1 MVYLTSEPF
10 SRFYHANRFSC
21 ASLTCLIVILG
32 LFIFSG
38 FVAFAT
44 NEIGLRR
51 SVYTEQPTVIFKNEI
66 VIYNYENGETLAYS
80 TVPNFNQIL
89 DNVISSPSISAKP
102 IDSNHDGK
110 VDTFRFKISFSSDS
124 ANLQL
129 SQIYLFFSYEL
140 SDVARLEL
148 QDFIKIELT
157 SATGIEKAKV
167 IGSIDFKQRQSLS
180 SNTVTQSDYD
190 ETLFDSANANYNLA
204 QLEQQKFAR
213 NEYIV
218 GNYETVILPAL
229 GTGRTD
235 LDIELRVPWKQLIN
249 FSPNI
254 LENFKFSWI
263 QFLSI
268 FIPFYIIATIGLNF
282 IFRNRLFAIQEVNN
296 LVK

>member
-10 SRFYHANRFSC
+10 SRFYHANKFSC
-21 ASLTCLIVILG
+21 ASFTCLIVILG

-51 SVYTEQPTVIFKNEI
+51 SVYTEQPTVVFKNEV

-89 DNVISSPSISAKP
+89 QNVISSPSISAKP
-102 IDSNHDGK
+102 IDSNYDGK
-110 VDTFRFKISFSSDS
+110 IDTFRFKISFSSDS

-148 QDFIKIELT
+148 QDFVKVELA

-167 IGSIDFKQRQSLS
+167 IGNIDFKQKQSLS

-190 ETLFDSANANYNLA
+190 ETLFDNANSNYNLA
-204 QLEQQKFAR
+204 ELEQKK
-213 NEYIV
+213 V
-218 GNYETVILPAL
+218 C
-229 GTGRTD
+229 
-235 LDIELRVPWKQLIN
+235 K
-249 FSPNI
+249 
-254 LENFKFSWI
+254 K
-263 QFLSI
+263 
-268 FIPFYIIATIGLNF
+268 
-282 IFRNRLFAIQEVNN
+282 
-296 LVK
+296 